1 MGPVHVNRPG
11 ARTGATD
18 RPAAGDAMARPS
30 VEPVRP
36 QLRRRGSRA
45 RTVHRLYWWT
55 GALLV
60 PLVWQAYAWYADTR
74 LVPGPLEVAA
84 AFPRLWATGELQQ
97 AMWESGIVFVAGTV
111 GGTLAGLVVGGLM
124 GRFRTLD
131 VMLDPYMAAA
141 YAVPSIAVIPLFIVI
156 IGWDAPA
163 KAIII
168 AVLVFFPIAINAAT
182 GVRHAARELREL
194 AFLYCSGEYARWRD
208 ILVPSALPAILPGLR
223 VALARA
229 LTAVIVAEFSTVAAG
244 LGYIIQYYTFSFDV
258 AASLVPVV
266 VLGLVGFTL
275 YRVMNFGE
283 ARLIHWT
290 LRE

>member
-1 MGPVHVNRPG
+1 MGPVHVNPPD
-11 ARTGATD
+11 TGSDTTD
-18 RPAAGDAMARPS
+18 RPAAGDAMARPGADQ
-30 VEPVRP
+30 VLPR
-36 QLRRRGSRA
+36 LRRRRSRA
-45 RTVHRLYWWT
+45 QALYWWL

-60 PLVWQAYAWYADTR
+60 PAIWQIYAWFADTR
-74 LVPGPLEVAA
+74 LVPGPFEVAA
-84 AFPRLWATGELQQ
+84 AFPRLWETGELQQ
-97 AMWESGIVFVAGTV
+97 AMWESGIVFVAGTI
-111 GGTLAGLVVGGLM
+111 GGTVVGLAVGGLM
-124 GRFRTLD
+124 GRVRTLD

-182 GVRHAARELREL
+182 GVRHASRELREL
-194 AFLYCSGEYARWRD
+194 AVLYSSGEYARWRD
-208 ILVPSALPAILPGLR
+208 ILVPSALPALLPGLR

-229 LTAVIVAEFSTVAAG
+229 LTAVIVAEFSTAAAG

-258 AASLVPVV
+258 AESLVPVV
-266 VLGLVGFTL
+266 VLGLVGFAL
-275 YRVMNFGE
+275 YRILDYSE
-283 ARLIHWT
+283 ARLIPWA